1 MQALQE
7 FHRPSCI
14 ADTTRSHSCSSW
26 AFVIMTAVAPFLP
39 QDRSPFCQ
47 VCWLRRRINRCR
59 GFVRVVVAVVGIR
72 NWVEMKVM
80 VIMVVARPLLLAW
93 SVLILKILSHLEG
106 LVYMQVKTVAQ
117 TKFTGLPSLPTSR
130 DEGRYPIRILIM
142 FLFC

>member
-93 SVLILKILSHLEG
+93 SVLILNIEDIEPSGRIGLYASENRCSNKI
-106 LVYMQVKTVAQ
+106 YRT
-117 TKFTGLPSLPTSR
+117 
-130 DEGRYPIRILIM
+130 PISSYFKR
-142 FLFC
+142 